1 MPARVRS
8 ERQSLSNCA
17 NAAST
22 PSINFPVDVSSIG
35 SVAERNEIP
44 SELQMRT
51 ECKVIVLVAGEAR
64 QVEHDHEVDASLV
77 QPTAR
82 EQVLKLAAVG
92 RLGALAFFV
101 EAFVAHLDAGDAE
114 SVCLSDVS
122 RGDSIEVRTR
132 RLSHAAAARARRSRP

>member
-1 MPARVRS
+1 
-8 ERQSLSNCA
+8 LSNCA

-92 RLGALAFFV
+92 IDLALWP
-101 EAFVAHLDAGDAE
+101 
-114 SVCLSDVS
+114 SSWK
-122 RGDSIEVRTR
+122 
-132 RLSHAAAARARRSRP
+132 RS